1 MSVQIHA
8 IGNVFAVPHEYVV
21 WVLKDPDFYGQKL
34 DCLCSRMGRA
44 AFI

>member
-8 IGNVFAVPHEYVV
+8 IGNVFAVPREYVV